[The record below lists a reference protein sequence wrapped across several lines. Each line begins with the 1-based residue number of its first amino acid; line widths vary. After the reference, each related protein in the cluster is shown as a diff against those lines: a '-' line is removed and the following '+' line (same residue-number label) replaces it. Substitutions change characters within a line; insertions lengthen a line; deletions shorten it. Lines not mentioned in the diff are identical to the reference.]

1 MQMID
6 VLKRLAALD
15 ANNPN
20 VVNPASPK
28 KKQQVKEDTSVAECG
43 PMGMMGSMGM
53 DRPSTPASFSIN
65 ASAADGQEV
74 SQMLR
79 DIMNLAGMG
88 HEKSPGDMGIDKEP
102 VTGGN
107 MPAPSEN
114 ELMRSMLD
122 TMNDPEDGDIISAA
136 PPAPVDD
143 MGGMDAG
150 MGGMDDMG
158 SAEAVPDDVG
168 SMADHVRG
176 MADELA
182 DTDKEELGLESWDNT
197 PADPTN
203 VPEFDS
209 NKFAYNPNAGGVNKG
224 LTNQP
229 TATLE
234 DQLYNEYKK
243 FVSEASH
250 QEKTTMKHVKNPTP
264 GEKKAAKDIK
274 AGTAG
279 YADRVAMLKSAE
291 KDGRLKEAE
300 KQTMSRAAKGYE
312 KYGKKGMKALADAG
326 KAGKDLEP
334 VRAKYNK
341 YD

>member
-88 HEKSPGDMGIDKEP
+88 HEKPDSDMGIDKEP

-122 TMNDPEDGDIISAA
+122 TMNDPEDGDVISAA

-224 LTNQP
+224 VTNQP

-243 FVSEASH
+243 FVSE
-250 QEKTTMKHVKNPTP
+250 EK
-264 GEKKAAKDIK
+264 AK
-274 AGTAG
+274 
-279 YADRVAMLKSAE
+279 
-291 KDGRLKEAE
+291 
-300 KQTMSRAAKGYE
+300 TMSRAAKGYE

>member
-1 MQMID
+1 MID

-28 KKQQVKEDTSVAECG
+28 KKQQVQEDTSVAECG

-88 HEKSPGDMGIDKEP
+88 HEQPDRDMDGDKEP

-107 MPAPSEN
+107 MPPPSEN

-122 TMNDPEDGDIISAA
+122 TMNDPEDGEVIGAV

-143 MGGMDAG
+143 MGGDMGGMDAMDAG
-150 MGGMDDMG
+150 MDAMGG
-158 SAEAVPDDVG
+158 AETVPDDVG

-197 PADPTN
+197 PANPTN

-234 DQLYNEYKK
+234 DQLYAEYKK
-243 FVSEASH
+243 FVNESNIKEA
-250 QEKTTMKHVKNPTP
+250 
-264 GEKKAAKDIK
+264 GEK
-274 AGTAG
+274 
-279 YADRVAMLKSAE
+279 
-291 KDGRLKEAE
+291 
-300 KQTMSRAAKGYE
+300 TMSRAAKGHE
-312 KYGKKGMKALADAG
+312 KYGKKGMQALAKAG
-326 KAGKDLEP
+326 KAGKSLEP